1 MTWSEPQSAEVT
13 VCLQTSP
20 ETTEFQ
26 HQKPDKLG
34 ADTWKW
40 LSDNLGEATYNSFKV
55 SEKPNTQLPLTT
67 GQKRHF
73 TLNQCTS

>member
-40 LSDNLGEATYNSFKV
+40 LSDNLAPIIHHVG
-55 SEKPNTQLPLTT
+55 
-67 GQKRHF
+67 
-73 TLNQCTS
+73 